1 MEFKHDEEVGRL
13 EDYLADLKTKFALLS
28 EEATNLREDNF
39 HFKNELNRT
48 LDSERHLRKE
58 NNHLRAL

>member
-1 MEFKHDEEVGRL
+1 MEFKQEEEVRNL
-13 EDYLADLKTKFALLS
+13 EDYLADLRTKCALLS
-28 EEATNLREDNF
+28 EEATTLREDNF

-48 LDSERHLRKE
+48 LESERHLRKE